1 MAAPTAEPTQDLP
14 STMSDDPRPEAADPG
29 DLTQRHP
36 VSASDP
42 SDPATPVAPPST
54 SGADPDPAA
63 DSPWARPL
71 TPDAAPPVNSF
82 TPASEP
88 RSDWARSLDQ
98 TPPVTPERWYEPA
111 YEAAPA
117 PVPTSTTATPPK
129 RGRTG
134 SVVLTAVLAA
144 ILASGGTVVALGAAG
159 VLDRPAPS
167 NAASAPQATNT
178 GATQSVTIDEQ
189 SATIAVAAKVS
200 PAVVKITVTGSD
212 NGNTGVIPATG
223 VGSGVIYD
231 SNGWILTNHH
241 VVEGGDKFDVE
252 LKDGRVLSGKVY
264 GIDTLTD
271 LAIVKVEATGLPTA
285 QIGESDS
292 LKVGQLVVAIGS
304 PLGTYSNSVT
314 SGIVSAKG
322 RSIVTDGNDSLNN
335 LIQTDAAIN
344 PGNSGGPLLDASG
357 SIVGINTAIASNSN
371 GIGFAIPIDIAR
383 PIMEQAV
390 AGKPLSRPYLGI
402 SFQSIDRKLADEKK
416 LPVRAG
422 ALVGGFDQN
431 GQPAPSGAV
440 KPGTP
445 ADQGGIKDGDI
456 ITAIDGKAIDEEHPL
471 DATLA
476 QFSPGDTVT
485 VDVLR
490 DGQHVTLQVTLGT
503 RPAGL

>member
-1 MAAPTAEPTQDLP
+1 
-14 STMSDDPRPEAADPG
+14 
-29 DLTQRHP
+29 
-36 VSASDP
+36 
-42 SDPATPVAPPST
+42 
-54 SGADPDPAA
+54 
-63 DSPWARPL
+63 
-71 TPDAAPPVNSF
+71 
-82 TPASEP
+82 
-88 RSDWARSLDQ
+88 
-98 TPPVTPERWYEPA
+98 
-111 YEAAPA
+111 
-117 PVPTSTTATPPK
+117 
-129 RGRTG
+129 
-134 SVVLTAVLAA
+134 VLTAVLAA

-159 VLDRPAPS
+159 VLDRSAPS

-178 GATQSVTIDEQ
+178 GATQPLTIDEQ

-271 LAIVKVEATGLPTA
+271 LAIVKVEATSLPTA

-402 SFQSIDRKLADEKK
+402 HFQSIDRKLADEKK
-416 LPVRAG
+416 LPVKAG

-431 GQPAPSGAV
+431 GQPVTGVEAG
-440 KPGTP
+440 KP

-490 DGQHVTLQVTLGT
+490 NGQHVTLQVTLGT